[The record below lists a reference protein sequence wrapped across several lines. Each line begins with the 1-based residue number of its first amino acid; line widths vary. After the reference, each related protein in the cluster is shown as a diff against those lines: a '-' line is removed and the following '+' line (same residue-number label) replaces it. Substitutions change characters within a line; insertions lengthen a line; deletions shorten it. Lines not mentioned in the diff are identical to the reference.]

1 MLTFKWR
8 GTTRLEPSHQ
18 VWDARDL
25 ESRSTWKQEL
35 PDDVGE
41 EFLRLCWQNPEQASD
56 LEAYEFDAGVLPKL
70 AAFAR
75 KVRRNLV
82 LGDGIHLLKGLH
94 QLALTA
100 EEQRLFYVAFG
111 RAMGT
116 PMLQYGLLYEVR
128 DRGLSYKDQAIP
140 VSHTGSETG
149 FHTDSSARNT
159 VPDFVGL
166 LCEQPSL
173 RGGESLVSNA
183 LQVHTLLR
191 RHAPRALEILYRN
204 FVRDIVTP
212 GTERDRSNLRRN
224 RIPVFARSRRR
235 EGILFRYMR
244 FWIEKG
250 QAKAGEPLTDQEL
263 GALDILDELISAPEQ
278 VVRFHLEAGDVL
290 WVNNRTLAHN
300 RSEFQDTP
308 ENMRLLHRMW
318 LKAA

>member
-1 MLTFKWR
+1 MLTFKRR
-8 GTTRLEPSHQ
+8 GKTRSDQ
-18 VWDARDL
+18 SRQIWDARAL

-35 PDDVGE
+35 PAEVGE
-41 EFLRLCWQNPEQASD
+41 EVLRLCWKNPELTTD
-56 LEAYEFDAGVLPKL
+56 LESFQFDGAALPRL
-70 AAFAR
+70 AAFSK
-75 KVRRNLV
+75 KVRRNLI
-82 LGDGIHLLKGLH
+82 LGDGIHLLKGLR
-94 QLALTA
+94 QLGLTA

-111 RAMGT
+111 SAMGT

-166 LCEQPSL
+166 YCEQPSL

-183 LQVHTLLR
+183 LQVHALLR
-191 RHAPRALEILYRN
+191 KHAPRALELLYRQ
-204 FVRDIVTP
+204 FIRDIVTP
-212 GTERDRSNLRRN
+212 GTERNTDNLRRN
-224 RIPVFARSRRR
+224 RIPVFAKSRRR

-250 QAKAGEPLTDQEL
+250 QARAGEPLTDQEL
-263 GALDILDELISAPEQ
+263 GALDILDALISAPEQ

-308 ENMRLLHRMW
+308 ENVRLLHRMW
-318 LKAA
+318 IKAA

>member
-1 MLTFKWR
+1 MLTLKRR
-8 GTTRLEPSHQ
+8 GTTRLEPSRQ
-18 VWDARDL
+18 IWDARGL

-35 PDDVGE
+35 PNDVGE
-41 EFLRLCWQNPEQASD
+41 EFLHLCWKNPELATD
-56 LEAYEFDAGVLPKL
+56 LESFEFDGHALPNL
-70 AAFAR
+70 AAFSR

-82 LGDGIHLLKGLH
+82 LGDGISLLKGLR
-94 QLALTA
+94 QLGLTA

-111 RAMGT
+111 SAMGT

-128 DRGLSYKDQAIP
+128 DRGVSYQDQAIP

-173 RGGESLVSNA
+173 KGGESLVSNA
-183 LQVHTLLR
+183 LQVHGLLKK
-191 RHAPRALEILYRN
+191 HAPRALEILYRQ

-212 GTERDRSNLRRN
+212 GTERNMENLRRN

-250 QAKAGEPLTDQEL
+250 QARAGEPLTDQEL

-308 ENMRLLHRMW
+308 ENVRLLHRMW